1 MAKGYWIVH
10 VDVNDAER
18 YKEYV
23 RLDNLVFEEFDCNVL
38 ARGGRHIGP
47 ESDVRS
53 RHVILEFES
62 FDKALECYN
71 SPGYQEA
78 VKHRLAAS
86 DSEIVIVEGV

>member
-1 MAKGYWIVH
+1 MPKGYWIVH
-10 VDVNDAER
+10 VDVSDEQR

-23 RLDNLVFEEFDCNVL
+23 RLDSLVFEEFDCKPLV
-38 ARGGRHIGP
+38 RGGRHFGP
-47 ESDVRS
+47 EGPVRS
-53 RHVILEFES
+53 RHVVLEFES
-62 FDKALECYN
+62 FDKAMECYR